1 MVRGIVESVLGPV
14 GVRILHFYEA
24 NSLSINLIVL
34 AYGFVMLASW
44 TTLIRIYQ
52 YMVVSVARQIHL
64 HPNLNRKSSIKKI
77 RETITIPW
85 QEAVNAAPFPLI
97 ASQIALLPVPKSARA
112 IQKVVDEQELV
123 SHALEVL
130 KGANPRKVRPSYRK
144 MWGRMGTK
152 KDTKKDA

>member
-1 MVRGIVESVLGPV
+1 MVRGIVESVLGPF

-34 AYGFVMLASW
+34 VYGFVMLASW

-77 RETITIPW
+77 REAITIPW
-85 QEAVNAAPFPLI
+85 QEAVDVAPFPLI
-97 ASQIALLPVPKSARA
+97 ASQIALLPVPKSAKA
-112 IQKVVDEQELV
+112 IQRVVDEQELV

-130 KGANPRKVRPSYRK
+130 KGTNPRKVRPSYRK
-144 MWGRMGTK
+144 MWSKMGVK
-152 KDTKKDA
+152 KDT